1 MKKGKIDGSVV
12 KNTCCS
18 VEVSGHLPAFKSG
31 CPKISVTP
39 ALENSEM
46 SSVLYKYLH
55 SHA

>member
-31 CPKISVTP
+31 CPKIPVTP